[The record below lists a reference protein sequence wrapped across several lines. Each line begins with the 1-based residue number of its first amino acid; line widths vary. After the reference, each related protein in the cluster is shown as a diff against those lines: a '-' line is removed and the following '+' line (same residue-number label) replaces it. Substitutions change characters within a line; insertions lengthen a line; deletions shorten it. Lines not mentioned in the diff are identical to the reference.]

1 MRNKMMKWPFSEIA
15 DVLFFISYF
24 IIMIYHILITNYHN
38 LSLQDMISQAKCVS
52 EEHTSN
58 VAHIH

>member
-1 MRNKMMKWPFSEIA
+1 MRNKMMKLPFSEIA

-24 IIMIYHILITNYHN
+24 IYHILITNYHN